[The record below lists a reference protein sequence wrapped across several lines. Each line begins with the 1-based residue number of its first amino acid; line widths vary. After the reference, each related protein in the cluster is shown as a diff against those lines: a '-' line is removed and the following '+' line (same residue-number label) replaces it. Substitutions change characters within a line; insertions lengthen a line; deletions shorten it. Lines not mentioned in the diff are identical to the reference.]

1 MAFTQ
6 ANLDA
11 VESAIASGELKV
23 MFDGR
28 EVGYRSI
35 ADLIRARD
43 TIKSSLQSAGT
54 LPTATR
60 TSLACR
66 SRT

>member
-11 VESAIASGELKV
+11 VEAAVASGELRIL
-23 MFDGR
+23 FDGR
-28 EVGYRSI
+28 EVVYRSMD
-35 ADLIRARD
+35 DLVRARD
-43 TIKSSLQSAGT
+43 VIKTSLQSSGV

-60 TSLACR
+60 TSYASR
-66 SRT
+66 SRL